1 MKQLKSIE
9 ILSFMNIIFSVFL
22 MYIIIQKMNKI
33 MFGDIYVRSGSKNKK
48 NSIKHETN
56 ENPLK
61 KLFENQS
68 KIRKRN
74 ISDDFTNIKYN
85 NLLTQ
90 TKKTPVDSN
99 PILSLFKDDVFK
111 SNALN
116 TIENFHNPNE
126 KEKKEEKI
134 RDENEVKKLNNWDG
148 NIDSDES
155 NNSAVS
161 DISYISRLSSS
172 ENDRNFLST
181 DKETKQFNG
190 KKKLNLKTLN
200 RKRDEGIITLIK
212 KWD

>member
-1 MKQLKSIE
+1 
-9 ILSFMNIIFSVFL
+9 
-22 MYIIIQKMNKI
+22 MNKI